1 MIIAVFKRYFEGAF
15 FFDLYEEG
23 EHIGEL
29 IVDKT
34 KKELYSPMPLTH
46 LLTEEQIERLKREF
60 SLTIESEDEK
70 YYAVITMD

>member
-1 MIIAVFKRYFEGAF
+1 MIIAVFKRYSDGAF

-29 IVDKT
+29 IVSKT

-46 LLTEEQIERLKREF
+46 LLTEEQIETLKREF
-60 SLTIESEDEK
+60 TLTIENDDEE